1 MTPLS
6 PALYHSRKK
15 FSKSVVICQ
24 QMRGQWDCLSA
35 LCLNSSADILLYVKE
50 VLCLLTCVPKVG
62 LVSYLSGITLE
73 YYPGKCWASCDLT
86 WCHRTWLCNSPWLW
100 SNTYDSAEVRESTG
114 TSLVVLRQL
123 CCCLWHIFMCKCT
136 QRPEPHNSLSTQP
149 SHYLILEVWA
159 QNSFPVNCTWLPIH
173 PLGDHEVRVSQY
185 FLHSKS
191 LGIQEP
197 AAKGNGK

>member
-6 PALYHSRKK
+6 PALYLSRKK

-24 QMRGQWDCLSA
+24 QMRGQWDCLRA
-35 LCLNSSADILLYVKE
+35 LCPNSSADILLYVKE

-73 YYPGKCWASCDLT
+73 YYQESAGPPVIWPDATGLDYAIPTGFGQTLMT
-86 WCHRTWLCNSPWLW
+86 
-100 SNTYDSAEVRESTG
+100 AEVRESTG
-114 TSLVVLRQL
+114 TSLMALRQL

-136 QRPEPHNSLSTQP
+136 ERPEPHNSLSTQP

-185 FLHSKS
+185 FLHLKS
-191 LGIQEP
+191 LGIQES